1 MNFDYKIIVLFAIG
15 NVLMGCGAYF
25 NQPIM
30 QQQARTGELTT
41 KSQILKDLPLPAEPV
56 VVGVYN
62 FKDQTG
68 QYKNIESGSSFS
80 TAVSQ
85 GATTILIKAL
95 EDSKWFT
102 PIERENL
109 GNLLNERNIIRATR
123 DEYRKS
129 TNPNEPNL
137 PPLLFAGV
145 LLEGGVIS
153 YDSNIITG
161 GAGARY
167 FGVGGATQYREDRI
181 TVYLRAVST
190 SSGKI
195 LKTVYVSKTILS
207 QAVSANLFKFVNF
220 KRLLEVETGF
230 TRNEPVQLA
239 MKDAIEKAVESLII
253 EGIQD
258 KLWTSKE
265 GQEVNDKLVEAY
277 LLDKEME
284 ESTKLYDRKLVKRDF
299 KNSFSAAGGANILD
313 GDLAD
318 KKMGFLVRAGYSR
331 ELTRSFFLDLNAN
344 AFQFVSGKNYTN
356 RLISLD
362 LNASVYLLPD
372 DNFGPYLYAGFG
384 VINDLVKPEEKL
396 KTGDT
401 YFKIQYGVGVEYFVS
416 ERIGIFA
423 FGEHNLAFSDELDRA
438 ISGKRNDFHYN
449 FGLGIKY
456 YFGKKR
462 NNDVFE
468 KIEE

>member
-1 MNFDYKIIVLFAIG
+1 MKFDLKIAAYLA
-15 NVLMGCGAYF
+15 LSLLLSGCGAYF
-25 NQPIM
+25 NQPVM
-30 QQQARTGELTT
+30 QQEARTGELTT
-41 KSQILKDLPLPAEPV
+41 KSETLKNLPLPAEPV

-68 QYKNIESGSSFS
+68 QYKNLEAGSSFS

-85 GATTILIKAL
+85 GGTTMLIKAL

-137 PPLLFAGV
+137 PPLLFAGI

-167 FGVGGATQYREDRI
+167 FGVGGSTQYREDRI

-207 QAVSANLFKFVNF
+207 QAVSANLFKYVNF
-220 KRLLEVETGF
+220 QRLLEVETGF

-253 EGIQD
+253 EGIQER
-258 KLWTSKE
+258 LWTSKD
-265 GQEVNDKLVEAY
+265 GQETNDKLVNDY
-277 LLDKEME
+277 LLEKEME
-284 ESTKLYDRKLVKRDF
+284 ESTKLYDRKFVKRDF
-299 KNSFSAAGGANILD
+299 QNAFSVAGGANILD

-318 KKMGFLVRAGYSR
+318 KKMGFLARVGYSR
-331 ELTRSFFLDLNAN
+331 TLTRSLSLDFHAN
-344 AFQFVSGKNYTN
+344 AFEFVSGKSYTN
-356 RLISLD
+356 RMISLD
-362 LNASVYLLPD
+362 ANANLKILPD
-372 DNFGPYLYAGFG
+372 DNFGPYIYAGVG
-384 VINDLVKPEEKL
+384 VINDLVEPENTL
-396 KTGDT
+396 KAGNT
-401 YFKIQYGVGVEYFVS
+401 YLKVQYGLGVEYFVS
-416 ERIGIFA
+416 ERVGIIA
-423 FGEHNLAFSDELDRA
+423 FGEQNFAFTDKLDKA
-438 ISGKRNDFHYN
+438 ISGKRDDFYFN
-449 FGLGIKY
+449 FGLGFKY
-456 YFGKKR
+456 YFGNTNRKAT
-462 NNDVFE
+462 E
-468 KIEE
+468 ITEE